1 MIAAPGPIRT
11 VLMSKLAGNPSIKVA
26 AVAGDEPSAVEKMV
40 TEDGDVAA
48 VYIHLGGTLA
58 GLDTARNVSKACPAG
73 GILIIVE
80 DIEGLDLRRNARMFG
95 VNWSY
100 ALRKRVESGQAFA
113 EIISSVGRG
122 IQWIDPDLRR
132 VLEAMWQVAS
142 RGVDLEVAGAL
153 AELKDRAAPGP
164 APQPSL
170 PKGVQTFRSG
180 NSGVGRSVGG
190 VNRAS

>member
-1 MIAAPGPIRT
+1 
-11 VLMSKLAGNPSIKVA
+11 
-26 AVAGDEPSAVEKMV
+26 MV

-58 GLDTARNVSKACPAG
+58 GLDIARNVSKACPAG

-100 ALRKRVESGQAFA
+100 ALRKRVETGQAFA

-122 IQWIDPDLRR
+122 IQWIDPGLRR

-142 RGVDLEVAGAL
+142 RGVDLEVASAL
-153 AELKDRAAPGP
+153 EELKDRAPQTPAAPP
-164 APQPSL
+164 AP

-180 NSGVGRSVGG
+180 NSGVGRTVGG